1 MNVVTTYLYKSIN
14 NDVYM
19 KILEG
24 HKIPK
29 AYNPNPPK
37 VYSIKLQIYLY
48 GFKQSGHMWY
58 NYLTEYLLK

>member
-1 MNVVTTYLYKSIN
+1 MNVVTTYLYESIN

-24 HKIPK
+24 LKIPE

-48 GFKQSGHMWY
+48 GFK
-58 NYLTEYLLK
+58 